1 MVRNSQEDAA
11 AIMHTKFVRLMI
23 GATVVIMALTFTF
36 EWVGLPDRVV
46 TQGLNSVPQQDE
58 FFRRVRG
65 DQENE
70 RDGLA
75 LDREP
80 RSLGEKVLSLE
91 KSVARAKH
99 TLKNLESAFDKL
111 ESIPVV
117 RERVNHL
124 NRKMLKMES
133 GLD

>member
-1 MVRNSQEDAA
+1 M
-11 AIMHTKFVRLMI
+11 
-23 GATVVIMALTFTF
+23 
-36 EWVGLPDRVV
+36 PRV
-46 TQGLNSVPQQDE
+46 L
-58 FFRRVRG
+58 
-65 DQENE
+65 
-70 RDGLA
+70 
-75 LDREP
+75 
-80 RSLGEKVLSLE
+80 SLQPPPPNLYRVLSLE